1 MMAAWMPYHR
11 DIIIEQE
18 TIDRVCEGH
27 PMIELTKEVKQKVI
41 DLVREDLTEKFGPE
55 DPITFDP
62 IVIDLR
68 YDPDDEPYLHIYVVY
83 DGDQELLEPL
93 WTADL
98 IGRMWPKLI
107 DMGIPSLP
115 GKSFVE
121 KSEWEEVLA
130 EQFRESD

>member
-1 MMAAWMPYHR
+1 
-11 DIIIEQE
+11 
-18 TIDRVCEGH
+18 
-27 PMIELTKEVKQKVI
+27 MIELTNEVKQKVI

>member
-1 MMAAWMPYHR
+1 
-11 DIIIEQE
+11 
-18 TIDRVCEGH
+18 
-27 PMIELTKEVKQKVI
+27 MIELTKEVKQQVI
-41 DLVREDLTEKFGPE
+41 DMVRDDLAEKFGPD
-55 DPITFDP
+55 DPIVFDP

-107 DMGIPSLP
+107 DMGIPELP

-130 EQFRESD
+130 EKFRGSE